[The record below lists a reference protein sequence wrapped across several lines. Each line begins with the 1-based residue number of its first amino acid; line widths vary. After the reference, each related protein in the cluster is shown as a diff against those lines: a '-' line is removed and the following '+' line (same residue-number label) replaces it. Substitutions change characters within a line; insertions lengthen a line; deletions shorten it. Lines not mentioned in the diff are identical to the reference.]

1 MRGGCV
7 CERDIIGLVVVF
19 FFYFQRKREERKAII
34 FERGFYFYLVQVVEH
49 VYPTGEPNFW
59 MQTLQYPW

>member
-1 MRGGCV
+1 M

-34 FERGFYFYLVQVVEH
+34 FEKGILFLPGPGCRACLPDGRAKLLDANAPVPLVE
-49 VYPTGEPNFW
+49 
-59 MQTLQYPW
+59 TL